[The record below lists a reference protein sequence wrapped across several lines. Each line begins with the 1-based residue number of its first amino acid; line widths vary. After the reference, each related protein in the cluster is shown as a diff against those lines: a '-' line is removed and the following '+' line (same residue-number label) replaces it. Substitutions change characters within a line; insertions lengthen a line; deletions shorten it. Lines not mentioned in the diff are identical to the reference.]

1 MRLKSKEC
9 LFSEEGMPEEQSFSD
24 LYGYF
29 CGMMIRER
37 IEDFYVCM
45 MGAIP
50 DLGSVKGNI
59 NLADQTGQNR
69 SA

>member
-1 MRLKSKEC
+1 MIPVKTTEN
-9 LFSEEGMPEEQSFSD
+9 GMSVEQSFSD

-29 CGMMIRER
+29 CGMIAKE
-37 IEDFYVCM
+37 ILDGINGQM

-59 NLADQTGQNR
+59 ILETQIRMKIN
-69 SA
+69 

>member
-1 MRLKSKEC
+1 MDNELLEK
-9 LFSEEGMPEEQSFSD
+9 QSFSD

-29 CGMMIRER
+29 CGMMTREKL
-37 IEDFYVCM
+37 DVLDGQM

-59 NLADQTGQNR
+59 IIENQFGIKNNR
-69 SA
+69 K